1 MAIDSLADLFTEI
14 EKEDYT
20 TYVAIIDEI
29 NRLNLDNYEL
39 KVYLSTIPSNV
50 VQNLTP
56 NQCTALQI
64 QCFKGGYQISTYGIK
79 GPIKQAIEQAA
90 TPFRSYYNTLQ
101 VAGVTADQLK
111 FASTYNRNQW
121 RKANP
126 SRRSTKGTELTFNMD
141 MFSLSIFKNSI
152 TKRFLRTEAKNYII
166 KINEAFDNSNDQSA
180 DIVKIRNKFYAIV
193 LNNTDVHTKAMLQ
206 NLLPTYLYTTDGDL
220 YIPDEDEAICIK
232 LSTLVTINSMA
243 SLMAYSTDTPICTH
257 AIYTNVDTRLAE
269 RMLAAISELT
279 NAARLTS
286 TPAYTLLAKK
296 LAKQLTPVDITIA
309 LKTTSSIL
317 DVHNILKENHEQ
329 YNNNNSED

>member
-101 VAGVTADQLK
+101 VAGVT
-111 FASTYNRNQW
+111 NRNQW

-152 TKRFLRTEAKNYII
+152 TKRFLRTEAKLRQCC
-166 KINEAFDNSNDQSA
+166 KIYYQ
-180 DIVKIRNKFYAIV
+180 
-193 LNNTDVHTKAMLQ
+193 H
-206 NLLPTYLYTTDGDL
+206 
-220 YIPDEDEAICIK
+220 
-232 LSTLVTINSMA
+232 
-243 SLMAYSTDTPICTH
+243 ICTQLMV
-257 AIYTNVDTRLAE
+257 IYIYLM
-269 RMLAAISELT
+269 RM
-279 NAARLTS
+279 
-286 TPAYTLLAKK
+286 
-296 LAKQLTPVDITIA
+296 KQYV
-309 LKTTSSIL
+309 
-317 DVHNILKENHEQ
+317 
-329 YNNNNSED
+329 